1 MVFFVASFGLIWE
14 SSLCMGLGT
23 FPILDLGGEKPLYP
37 GESRPEIAI
46 DAKKELHIW
55 QQDEERPW
63 EDPCLI
69 LHVPGSVHQLKTDWL
84 SCRPIKYPEGWKV
97 RRTTTSGPGK

>member
-1 MVFFVASFGLIWE
+1 
-14 SSLCMGLGT
+14 MGLGT

>member
-1 MVFFVASFGLIWE
+1 
-14 SSLCMGLGT
+14 MGLGT

-37 GESRPEIAI
+37 GESRPESAI
-46 DAKKELHIW
+46 DAKTALHIW
-55 QQDEERPW
+55 QQDEERLW

-84 SCRPIKYPEGWKV
+84 SCEPIKHPEG
-97 RRTTTSGPGK
+97 